1 MCTQKL
7 SLDSY
12 WTSESLSHLDLPGPW
27 ASVTVNQVNLNP
39 SIITPSPSSSPAII
53 IRFLQPTDY

>member
-7 SLDSY
+7 VWTVY
-12 WTSESLSHLDLPGPW
+12 WTSESLSHFDLPGPW

-39 SIITPSPSSSPAII
+39 SIITPPLPIPGHHHKVLGA
-53 IRFLQPTDY
+53 Y